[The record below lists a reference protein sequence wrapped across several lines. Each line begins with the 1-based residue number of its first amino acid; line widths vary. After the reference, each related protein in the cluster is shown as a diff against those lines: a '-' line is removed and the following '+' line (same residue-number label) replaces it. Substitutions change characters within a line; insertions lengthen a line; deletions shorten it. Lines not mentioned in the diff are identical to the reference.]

1 MGAWHKTSSDTDPM
15 ADSQDPPVHAATGPM
30 AALDSLP
37 RPRAAASEP
46 NAPSLPRPA
55 LPEIYE
61 ECFGYIWTCLK
72 RLGVWDRDLEDAV
85 HDVFL
90 VVHRRLP
97 DYDPSRPLK
106 PWLAGIAA
114 RVASE
119 FRRRAQHRR
128 EVVSEDVHMES
139 ESVHQARIP
148 SAETALDDKRR
159 RELVLHALEKLAFD
173 RRTVLVLHDIEGHA
187 MPEVAAAL
195 EVNINTLYARLRSA
209 RQDFAA
215 AVRAL
220 AGSEDLD
227 GGA

>member
-1 MGAWHKTSSDTDPM
+1 M
-15 ADSQDPPVHAATGPM
+15 ADRQDPSVQPATGPVAVLEM
-30 AALDSLP
+30 PVAATP
-37 RPRAAASEP
+37 RVARDVSRPDAAAVATP
-46 NAPSLPRPA
+46 ARPGLPQ
-55 LPEIYE
+55 IYE
-61 ECFGYIWTCLK
+61 ECFGYVWTCLK
-72 RLGVWDRDLEDAV
+72 RLGVWERDLEDAA

-90 VVHRRLP
+90 VVHRRLA
-97 DYDPSRPLK
+97 DYDPSRPIK
-106 PWLAGIAA
+106 PWLAGISA

-128 EVVSEDVHMES
+128 EVVSEDVHMAMES
-139 ESVHQARIP
+139 ASVHHNATP

-159 RELVLHALEKLAFD
+159 RDLVARALEKLAFD

-215 AVRAL
+215 AVREL
-220 AGSEDLD
+220 KGE
-227 GGA
+227 GGTP

>member
-1 MGAWHKTSSDTDPM
+1 M
-15 ADSQDPPVHAATGPM
+15 ADRQDPSVQTATGQV
-30 AALDSLP
+30 AVLDAPVATP
-37 RPRAAASEP
+37 RVAAAP
-46 NAPSLPRPA
+46 RLDAVRPA
-55 LPEIYE
+55 LPQIYE
-61 ECFGYIWTCLK
+61 ECFGYVWTCLK
-72 RLGVWDRDLEDAV
+72 RLGVWERDLEDAA

-90 VVHRRLP
+90 VVHRRLA
-97 DYDPSRPLK
+97 DYDPSRPIK
-106 PWLAGIAA
+106 PWLAGISA

-139 ESVHQARIP
+139 ASVHQSHVP

-159 RELVLHALEKLAFD
+159 RDLVQRALEQLAFD

-195 EVNINTLYARLRSA
+195 DVNINTLYARLRSA

-220 AGSEDLD
+220 SSPGSSE
-227 GGA
+227 GGAR